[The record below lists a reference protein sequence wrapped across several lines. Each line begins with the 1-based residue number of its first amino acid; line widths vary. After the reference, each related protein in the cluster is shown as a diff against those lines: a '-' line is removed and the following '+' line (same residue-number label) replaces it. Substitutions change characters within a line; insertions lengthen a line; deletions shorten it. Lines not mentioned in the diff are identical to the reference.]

1 MPPQG
6 FECWSHVYPLLA
18 FAFQTVGRASKCKRK
33 STENSYVYVGK
44 GTVSLALYGELE
56 SMRNSM
62 FGKDG
67 TAQGVA
73 KQRLI
78 ETLAKTDKRII
89 YDPYSARFVIG
100 AGLIKLM
107 GHRFSAW
114 LGKKLAPG
122 FHEHLIAR
130 TRFIDDLVEK
140 AATTGA
146 QQYVILGA
154 GYDLRAHRLDLPSSL
169 KIFEVDQSEVQSRK
183 LSKLPEN
190 LASSENVTYVA
201 LDFAHQSLSEQLT
214 ASGFDVSKPTVFTLE
229 GVSQYITKEAGRA
242 IIEELSR
249 LIQTTTA
256 TFFIS
261 YVDELLD
268 KDPEACFGKGYPK
281 AVQRAETIK
290 ALSAK
295 AGEPWISF
303 YAAEEVASLLSRN
316 GFSVEENVTLEDLNS
331 LYFAPVGRAL
341 PENQILNLEHFVI
354 AKSQNY

>member
-1 MPPQG
+1 M
-6 FECWSHVYPLLA
+6 S
-18 FAFQTVGRASKCKRK
+18 
-33 STENSYVYVGK
+33 NSI
-44 GTVSLALYGELE
+44 
-56 SMRNSM
+56 

-78 ETLAKTDKRII
+78 ETLAKSDKRII
-89 YDPYSARFVIG
+89 NDPYADRFVIG

-107 GHRFSAW
+107 SHKFSVW
-114 LGKKLAPG
+114 LGEKLAPG

-130 TRFIDDLVEK
+130 TRFIDDLIEK
-140 AATTGA
+140 AASTGA

-169 KIFEVDQSEVQSRK
+169 RIFEVDQSEVQSRK

-190 LASSENVTYVA
+190 LTSSENVTYVA
-201 LDFAHQSLSEQLT
+201 VDFTHQSLSEQLT

-229 GVSQYITKEAGRA
+229 GVSQYITKEAVSA
-242 IIEELSR
+242 TIEELST
-249 LIQTTTA
+249 LIQTTTS

-290 ALSAK
+290 TLSAK
-295 AGEPWISF
+295 VGEPWISF
-303 YAAEEVASLLSRN
+303 YTEEEIASLLSRN

-331 LYFAPVGRAL
+331 LYFTPVGRTL
-341 PENQILNLEHFVI
+341 QENQIFKLEHFVI